1 MKMSKL
7 ARVLT
12 RNNMKQFLALF
23 AVLALYAVPAIAA
36 DDTKEQTEQSA
47 KKTDDTK
54 KDSGIVEKAVKSKAI
69 DAVGNDGIIEKGAK
83 AKVWLGD

>member
-1 MKMSKL
+1 MNEERVMMIKT

-12 RNNMKQFLALF
+12 LSAMLPFAAF
-23 AVLALYAVPAIAA
+23 AVTSASAA

-47 KKTDDTK
+47 QKNDDTK